1 MEIIK
6 TDDFVKTFQKLPKNI
21 QRLFLVQEKRFME
34 NWKDHRLHIK
44 KVQVLQYAMSF
55 RITNKYRVFFY
66 FQQTSR
72 AIFFEIDHRKDI
84 YKKL

>member
-6 TDDFVKTFQKLPKNI
+6 TDDFIKSLQKLPKNI
-21 QRLFLVQEKRFME
+21 QRLFLIQEKRFSE
-34 NWKDHRLHIK
+34 NWKDSRLHIK
-44 KVQVLQYAMSF
+44 KVQALQYAMSF

-66 FQQTSR
+66 FQQENK

>member
-6 TDDFVKTFQKLPKNI
+6 TNDFIKTFQKLPKNI
-21 QRLFLVQEKRFME
+21 QRLFLIQENRFLE
-34 NWKDHRLHIK
+34 NWRDSRLHIK
-44 KVQVLQYAMSF
+44 KIQTLQYAMSF

-66 FQQTSR
+66 FQEANK

-84 YKKL
+84 YKNL

>member
-1 MEIIK
+1 MEITK

-21 QRLFLVQEKRFME
+21 QRLFLVQEKRFTE
-34 NWKDHRLHIK
+34 NWKDSRLHIK

-55 RITNKYRVFFY
+55 RITSKYRVFFY
-66 FQQTSR
+66 FQQER
-72 AIFFEIDHRKDI
+72 KAIFFEIDHRKDI

>member
-1 MEIIK
+1 MEITK

-21 QRLFLVQEKRFME
+21 QRLSFVQEKRFAE
-34 NWKDHRLHIK
+34 NWKDPRLHIK
-44 KVQVLQYAMSF
+44 KVQALQYAMSF

-66 FQQTSR
+66 FQQENK